1 VQLSVRQRNSR
12 KESLRVV
19 QTARGLC
26 ANTPAQA
33 RAGTFRL
40 SWAGSGEIEPS
51 TVDLFSFSFSTRL
64 RKSIENSRKMLKI

>member
-26 ANTPAQA
+26 AKTPAQA
-33 RAGTFRL
+33 RVWVRFACRGPSRARL
-40 SWAGSGEIEPS
+40 SQVLLSFFFF
-51 TVDLFSFSFSTRL
+51 LFLPEFR
-64 RKSIENSRKMLKI
+64 NPYKILEKC